1 MWHIQLGNIYMN
13 IASIA
18 DLTVKMPTFITFPVK
33 QYLKFVDVQG
43 EFKENVI
50 IK

>member
-13 IASIA
+13 IASTA

-33 QYLKFVDVQG
+33 QYLNFVDAQG
-43 EFKENVI
+43 EFKANVI
-50 IK
+50 TK